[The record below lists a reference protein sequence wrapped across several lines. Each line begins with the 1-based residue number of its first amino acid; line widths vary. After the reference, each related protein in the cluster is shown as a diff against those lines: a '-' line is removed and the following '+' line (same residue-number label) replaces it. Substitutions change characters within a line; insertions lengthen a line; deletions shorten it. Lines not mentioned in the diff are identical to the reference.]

1 MLPEPHAIAAMAVT
15 LIALILFTRQKI
27 PLEYS
32 CVAILFVLVLGF
44 ELFPYQSEQTSLRGV
59 EFMRG
64 FGNEALITIC
74 LLLILGKGLEISGA
88 LRPVGRVLVQ
98 LWLRNRTLALLA
110 TLVVAAFVSAFANNT
125 PIVVMLLPILVGV
138 AHRIGVAPSRILIP
152 VGYAT
157 IIGGMSTTIGTS
169 TNLLVVG
176 VSADLGVPRLEM
188 FDFVLPA
195 VIAGSAAILYLWL
208 IAPRLLPDRPSPLE
222 GSAPRIFDAVI
233 EVTDD
238 SPFAG
243 QTLADVMRLM
253 QGQIRVERVLR
264 GKSLELARLPT
275 LKLRVRDRLHVRGS
289 PDAIKKLQD
298 SIGDGFSGQD
308 LRRAPD
314 QRLVEIV
321 VTAES
326 PLHKKRL
333 SELRSATLGKLFPV
347 GVHRPGRQRMTL
359 IEEGTDPL
367 LRTGDVLLMQ
377 GDRRDIQLL
386 KETHNMLILDRTIH
400 VPRSAK
406 ALLAASLMIGVVVV
420 AAFGILPIMASALCG
435 VGLMLLGRCLAWD
448 EAWSAIDTRLVLV
461 IVTSLALGATL
472 AATGAAEYIADA
484 FVTLVRDLPPPVV
497 LSLLL
502 LLTAMLTEVIT
513 NNAVAVIATPI
524 AVAIANTLG
533 LPPTPFVLAVLF
545 GANMAY
551 MMPIGYQ
558 TNLLV
563 MSAGGYKF
571 TDFFR
576 TGIPLQL
583 IMWIMLSIALPVLY
597 L

>member
-1 MLPEPHAIAAMAVT
+1 MWPEPHALAAMGITAV
-15 LIALILFTRQKI
+15 ALILFTRQRI

-32 CVAILFVLVLGF
+32 CVAVLLILVLGF
-44 ELFPYQSEQTSLRGV
+44 ELFPYESGDTALRGV

-64 FGNEALITIC
+64 FGNEAMITIC
-74 LLLILGKGLEISGA
+74 LLLILGKALEVSGA
-88 LRPVGRVLVQ
+88 LRPVGRLLVQ

-138 AHRIGVAPSRILIP
+138 ARRMGMAPSRILIP

-195 VIAGSAAILYLWL
+195 AIAGSIAIVYLWL
-208 IAPRLLPDRPSPLE
+208 LAPRLLPDRPSPLE

-238 SPFAG
+238 SSFAG

-253 QGQIRVERVLR
+253 QGQIRIERVQR
-264 GKSLELARLPT
+264 GKTLELARLPT
-275 LKLRVRDRLHVRGS
+275 LKLRVRDQLHVRGS

-298 SIGDGFSGQD
+298 SIGGIYAGRD

-321 VTAES
+321 VTTES
-326 PLHKKRL
+326 PLHQKRL
-333 SELRSATLGKLFPV
+333 SELRGATLGKLFPV

-359 IEEGTDPL
+359 IEEGTDPV

-377 GDRRDIQLL
+377 GDRRDILQL

-406 ALLAASLMIGVVVV
+406 ALLAFTLMAGVVVV
-420 AAFGILPIMASALCG
+420 SALGILPIMASALCG
-435 VGLMLLGRCLAWD
+435 VSLMLLGRCLAWD

-461 IVTSLALGATL
+461 IVTSLALGAALST
-472 AATGAAEYIADA
+472 TGAAEYIADA
-484 FVTLVRDLPPPVV
+484 FVAMVRDLPPPVV
-497 LSLLL
+497 LSCLL
-502 LLTAMLTEVIT
+502 LLTALLTEVIT

-524 AVAIANTLG
+524 AIAIANTLG
-533 LPPTPFVLAVLF
+533 LPPVPFVLAVLF

-576 TGIPLQL
+576 TGIPLQI
-583 IMWIMLSIALPVLY
+583 IMWLSLSIVLPLLY

>member
-1 MLPEPHAIAAMAVT
+1 MAVT
-15 LIALILFTRQKI
+15 LTALILFTRQRI

-44 ELFPYQSEQTSLRGV
+44 ELLPYEGAERSLRGV
-59 EFMRG
+59 EFMGG

-88 LRPVGRVLVQ
+88 LRPVGRLLVQ

-110 TLVVAAFVSAFANNT
+110 TLIVAAFVSAFANNT

-138 AHRIGVAPSRILIP
+138 AHRIGLAPSRVLIP

-176 VSADLGVPRLEM
+176 VSADLGVPRIQM

-195 VIAGSAAILYLWL
+195 AIAGGVAILYLWL
-208 IAPRLLPDRPSPLE
+208 IAPRLLPDRPSPLA

-233 EVTDD
+233 EVTDE

-243 QTLADVMRLM
+243 QTLADVVRLM
-253 QGQIRVERVLR
+253 QGQIRIERVQR
-264 GKSLELARLPT
+264 GKTLELARLPT

-289 PDAIKKLQD
+289 PDAIKKLQE
-298 SIGDGFSGQD
+298 SIGDTFAGQD

-326 PLHKKRL
+326 PLHQKRL
-333 SELRSATLGKLFPV
+333 SELRGATLGKLFPV
-347 GVHRPGRQRMTL
+347 GIHRPGRQRMTL

-377 GDRRDIQLL
+377 GDRRDIQQL

-406 ALLAASLMIGVVVV
+406 ALLASVLMVGVVVV
-420 AAFGILPIMASALCG
+420 AALGILPILASALCG
-435 VGLMLLGRCLAWD
+435 VGLMLIGRCIAWD

-461 IVTSLALGATL
+461 IVTSLALGMSLST
-472 AATGAAEYIADA
+472 TGAAEYIADG
-484 FVTLVRDLPPPVV
+484 FVAVVRDLPPAVV
-497 LSLLL
+497 LSCLL
-502 LLTAMLTEVIT
+502 LLTALLTEVIT

-524 AVAIANTLG
+524 AIAIANTLG
-533 LPPTPFVLAVLF
+533 LPPLPFVLAVMF

-563 MSAGGYKF
+563 MSAGGYRF

-583 IMWIMLSIALPVLY
+583 IMWLSLSIVLPWLY